1 MDFTFHCP
9 QCSQEFVVDHA
20 MAGTT
25 IDCPACNAR
34 LEVPAPPPDVLAAAA
49 QPPPPPPVSPPA
61 EGKHFSVPLHEGPT
75 EILIQKPKAT
85 LEVAREERDKKIRIK
100 TIRRQDCMSVDKD
113 HFDEMVS
120 EFLQKIGKD
129 YIISIMPIT
138 YTYTDLSS
146 KAMLTDYGVMIV
158 YRG

>member
-1 MDFTFHCP
+1 MDFTFNCP
-9 QCSQEFVVDHA
+9 KCGQEFVVDHT
-20 MAGTT
+20 MAGTAV
-25 IDCPACNAR
+25 DCPACNASFT
-34 LEVPAPPPDVLAAAA
+34 VPTPPPEALAAD
-49 QPPPPPPVSPPA
+49 QPPPAPA
-61 EGKHFSVPLHEGPT
+61 ASKEEKHFVVPLREGPT
-75 EILIQKPKAT
+75 EILIQKPKAS
-85 LEVAREERDKKIRIK
+85 LEVAKEERDKKIRIK

-129 YIISIMPIT
+129 YIISILPIS

>member
-1 MDFTFHCP
+1 MDFTFQCP

-20 MAGTT
+20 MAGTA

-34 LEVPAPPPDVLAAAA
+34 IEVPAPPPGVLAAAQ
-49 QPPPPPPVSPPA
+49 QPPPPTDQPG
-61 EGKHFSVPLHEGPT
+61 EGKHFSVPLREGPT
-75 EILIQKPKAT
+75 EILIQRPKAT

-120 EFLQKIGKD
+120 DFLQKIGKD
-129 YIISIMPIT
+129 YIVSILPIS

-146 KAMLTDYGVMIV
+146 KATLTDYGVMIV